1 MTYRDL
7 DNDLKY
13 YSAFQTL
20 VSQGHLLLYRL
31 DIPFSQGGP
40 FNFPT
45 CLCNLSECF
54 ALRSPLQDGEIDLK
68 LLTKVL
74 APEQEVKE
82 VSEFLVNI
90 ACELPAKACPA
101 VSRAPG
107 EVATPSPR

>member
-20 VSQGHLLLYRL
+20 VSPHRVFSPSPESQIPLLAPSKRAAV
-31 DIPFSQGGP
+31 S
-40 FNFPT
+40 
-45 CLCNLSECF
+45 
-54 ALRSPLQDGEIDLK
+54 LQDGEIDLK

-82 VSEFLVNI
+82 VSESFFFPSSFANM
-90 ACELPAKACPA
+90 ACELPAKARPA
-101 VSRAPG
+101 VSGAPG
-107 EVATPSPR
+107 EVATLSPR

>member
-1 MTYRDL
+1 MNFT
-7 DNDLKY
+7 
-13 YSAFQTL
+13 A
-20 VSQGHLLLYRL
+20 
-31 DIPFSQGGP
+31 PF
-40 FNFPT
+40 
-45 CLCNLSECF
+45 
-54 ALRSPLQDGEIDLK
+54 LQDGEIDLK

-107 EVATPSPR
+107 EVATLSPR